1 MRTAIVIMLSDFM
14 ETVILVGQIGSDVLK
29 KKFNQ
34 AFQANELS
42 GLIKQLIEGS
52 KDLSDIEFD
61 IKLMRNVV
69 MFLTEGR
76 SGVSENDRKA
86 FRQFVGEYN
95 GNNFV
100 SGVEAALS
108 NNIHEVAIAIIDKF
122 KNDTV
127 KQSSLETLQCYCDR
141 MESALMSLFSIH
153 KYLQLYEIIT
163 VGKVEAYRRRDRR
176 YISICHDI
184 FNPPLTSAESTT
196 YGMNFA
202 ENYSALIVTH
212 RTNFLDYLSLSP
224 FVIDVGLF
232 NEKPN
237 SQLFLFNGMKNNYL
251 EYIDA
256 EGKSTIQINLNSA
269 AASIV
274 NVDDR
279 TFLRFEPEMTVAK
292 APREVKI
299 RARQRFARVKDQF
312 KKITLLYLLL
322 TRDKK
327 TKAAPLV

>member
-1 MRTAIVIMLSDFM
+1 
-14 ETVILVGQIGSDVLK
+14 
-29 KKFNQ
+29 
-34 AFQANELS
+34 
-42 GLIKQLIEGS
+42 
-52 KDLSDIEFD
+52 
-61 IKLMRNVV
+61 
-69 MFLTEGR
+69 
-76 SGVSENDRKA
+76 
-86 FRQFVGEYN
+86 
-95 GNNFV
+95 
-100 SGVEAALS
+100 
-108 NNIHEVAIAIIDKF
+108 
-122 KNDTV
+122 
-127 KQSSLETLQCYCDR
+127 
-141 MESALMSLFSIH
+141 
-153 KYLQLYEIIT
+153 
-163 VGKVEAYRRRDRR
+163 
-176 YISICHDI
+176 
-184 FNPPLTSAESTT
+184 
-196 YGMNFA
+196 MNFA